1 MSRAI
6 TPELIRAALACIP
19 PDLPRDE
26 WARVAMALKSEL
38 GPDGLDAFDTWSQG
52 SERYSASA
60 TKETWRSIKGG
71 GRVTIGTLFHIAKGH
86 GFKWDDS
93 PTTARPD
100 PATLKAQAEARK
112 ARDDAEAKATRAKH
126 EKAANQAAELWEQA
140 CAGLDAPYME
150 RKGVRGFGVRVDA
163 GGGVVVP
170 MRDVTGTLWNIQ
182 HIAATKPASGT
193 DKRFLPGG
201 RKSGLMCWLGV
212 PAGAGVLLL
221 CEGWA
226 TGASL
231 HEATALP
238 VCVAFDAGNLP
249 TVAKAV
255 RDAYPSALLV
265 VCGDNDQ
272 ATSASSGRNP
282 GKEKA
287 EQAARAVGG
296 VATWPEDLPPDQSDF
311 NDLHMLNGLAAVR
324 DRVESAIKRM
334 QDTQGEQAKPAKGK
348 ASKRLDDNSGPPA
361 LPEWDRFT
369 VDDEGVFF
377 HETDQDG
384 RTKAPQ
390 WVCSRLDVTARTRDE
405 DGQGW
410 GFLLEFPDPVGHLKT
425 WAMPARMLAGD
436 GAEYRSALLSMG
448 LRISSAA
455 NARNRLAQYLQS
467 RQPDEMARC
476 ADRVGWH
483 GRAYVLPRETIGGE
497 GERIV
502 YQVDG
507 ITENPFKQ
515 RGTVAAWRE
524 GVAALCVGNDRLLF
538 AVACALAGPLV
549 RPSGVDSGGFHLR
562 GGSSCGKTTAL
573 KVAATVW
580 GGPSFMQRWRST
592 DNALEAIAAQ
602 HCDGLLI
609 LDELAQVDPK
619 TAGECAYMLANETG
633 KARSTRTGQARA
645 RLTWRLLFLSAGEI
659 SLSQHM
665 AEGGKRSKAGQELRM
680 ADVPADAGSGRGI
693 FNELHHLPSGAALS
707 AHLGKMA
714 EAQHGT
720 AGRAFLEWLVAH
732 ADTLR
737 ERTRAGIEQHAA
749 DWIPEAASGQVQR
762 VGRRFALVAVAG
774 ELATEAGLT
783 GWPAGEAVRGVR
795 ACFEAWMASRGGTG
809 DAEVRNMLAQVQRL
823 MSERGASN
831 FAWMHRLMDDRA
843 PNPAER
849 WGVRRMLDSQ
859 GKPIKR
865 NSGGNEP
872 REYAEALEVID
883 GDETSCEYFVFP
895 EVFKGKLCEG
905 FDHNAVAH
913 LLAKRGHLVTETSGR
928 LDRKER
934 VPGMGPVRVYRIKS
948 SLFEDELTID

>member
-1 MSRAI
+1 MKPSRTI
-6 TPELIRAALACIP
+6 TPELIRTALACIP

-26 WARVAMALKSEL
+26 WARVAMAIRSEL
-38 GPDGLDAFDTWSQG
+38 GAEGFDLFDTWSQG
-52 SERYSASA
+52 SERYNASA
-60 TKETWRSIKGG
+60 TKETWRSIKAG
-71 GRVTIGTLFHIAKGH
+71 GRVTIGTLFHIAKGY

-112 ARDDAEAKATRAKH
+112 ARDEAERKATQSKH
-126 EKAANQAAELWEQA
+126 SKAAHQAAELWAQASETEQA
-140 CAGLDAPYME
+140 LYLE
-150 RKGVRGFGVRVDA
+150 RKGVQAFGVRIET
-163 GGGVVVP
+163 GGGLLVP
-170 MRDVTGTLWNIQ
+170 MVDEHGALWNVQ
-182 HIAATKPASGT
+182 RIAAQRPDDGP
-193 DKRFLPGG
+193 DKRFLSGG
-201 RKSGLMCWLGV
+201 RKSGLMHWIGQ
-212 PAGAGVLLL
+212 PQGAGVLLL
-221 CEGWA
+221 AEGYA

-231 HEATALP
+231 HQATGHP

-255 RDAYPSALLV
+255 RATHPAALIL

-272 ATSASSGRNP
+272 ATSSTTGRNP

-287 EQAARAVGG
+287 EQAARAVRG

-311 NDLHMLNGLAAVR
+311 NDLHQLHGLDAVR
-324 DRVESAIKRM
+324 GRVDEAIKRM
-334 QDTQGEQAKPAKGK
+334 QATKNKPDQGK
-348 ASKRLDDNSGPPA
+348 ASERPDNVPGPV
-361 LPEWDRFT
+361 WDRFQ
-369 VDDEGVFF
+369 VIDDGVFF
-377 HETDQDG
+377 LEQDQDG

-410 GFLLEFPDPVGHLKT
+410 GMLLEFPDPVGHVKT

-436 GAEYRSALLSMG
+436 GAEYRAALLSMG
-448 LRISSAA
+448 LRIASGV
-455 NARNRLAQYLQS
+455 NARNRLGQYLQT
-467 RQPDEMARC
+467 RQPQEMARC

-515 RGTVAAWRE
+515 RGTVEAWRD
-524 GVAALCVGNDRLLF
+524 GMAALCVGNDRLLF

-562 GGSSCGKTTAL
+562 GSSSCGKTTAL
-573 KVAATVW
+573 KVAASVW

-633 KARSTRTGQARA
+633 KARSTRTGQARN

-680 ADVPADAGSGRGI
+680 ADVPADAGVGRGI
-693 FNELHHLPSGAALS
+693 FNELHDLPSGAALS
-707 AHLGKMA
+707 AHLGKLA
-714 EAQHGT
+714 EAQHGMV
-720 AGRAFLEWLVAH
+720 GRAFLEWLVER

-737 ERTRAGIEQHAA
+737 ERTRAAIEQHAA

-783 GWPAGEAVRGVR
+783 GWPVGEAARGVR
-795 ACFEAWMASRGGTG
+795 ACFEAWMAARGGTG

-823 MSERGASN
+823 MSERGAAN
-831 FAWMHRLMDDRA
+831 FAWMNRLMDDRA
-843 PNPAER
+843 PNPTER
-849 WGVRRMLDSQ
+849 WGVRRLLDSQ

-865 NSGGNEP
+865 SSGASES

-883 GDETSCEYFVFP
+883 GDETTIEYFVFP
-895 EVFKGKLCEG
+895 EVFRSKLCEG

-913 LLAKRGHLVTETSGR
+913 LLAKRGHLVTESGGR
-928 LDRKER
+928 LDRSER
-934 VPGMGPVRVYRIKS
+934 IPGMSKAVRVYRIKS
-948 SLFEDELTID
+948 SLFEDELAID